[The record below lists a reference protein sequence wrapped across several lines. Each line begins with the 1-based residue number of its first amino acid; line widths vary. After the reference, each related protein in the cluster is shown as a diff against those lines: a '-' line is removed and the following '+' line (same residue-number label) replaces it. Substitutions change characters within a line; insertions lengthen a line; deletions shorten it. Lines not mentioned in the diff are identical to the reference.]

1 MLKEQLK
8 AYMEAHRE
16 AMIEDI
22 SALVRIKSDKGEAA
36 PGAPFGEGPAAA
48 LKKAME
54 ICGDKGFVVKNWDG
68 YVMTAD
74 MNGKE
79 SGLDILAHLDVVPVS
94 EGWTKTEPFEPK
106 LIGNKLYGRGTADD
120 KGPAVAAL
128 YAMMAVKELG
138 VPLKSNCRL
147 ILGTDE
153 ECGSSDIR
161 HYYAQVPE
169 APCTFSPDAE
179 FPCINIEKGSI
190 APHYLASYAKS
201 DALPRIIRVD
211 GGTKI
216 NVVPNKAEAVVEGF
230 EESVLRGIAEDTTA
244 ETGVTFELK
253 EEAGKTYIT
262 AHGTDAHASMPEKGN
277 NAITGLLTLL
287 AALPAAESEMMD
299 KLRAFQKLYPHGDG
313 QGLACGIAMEDKESG
328 AITSTL
334 DIFHLNETG
343 FEGEVDCRCPI
354 CATDENVTEVLR
366 AAAEKAGVKLD
377 ERCKLNPPHC
387 VPADSPFVQTL
398 LSVYEEYT
406 GQKGE
411 ALAIGGGTYTHHL
424 KNGVAFGCEFPG
436 SEDCHMHGN
445 DEFVNVDELVLS
457 AEMFAQVIIDIC
469 GE

>member
-22 SALVRIKSDKGEAA
+22 STLVRIKSDKGEAA

-201 DALPRIIRVD
+201 DALPGSSVWTAARRS
-211 GGTKI
+211 TSFPTRRKRSSRALR
-216 NVVPNKAEAVVEGF
+216 KAF
-230 EESVLRGIAEDTTA
+230 
-244 ETGVTFELK
+244 F
-253 EEAGKTYIT
+253 
-262 AHGTDAHASMPEKGN
+262 
-277 NAITGLLTLL
+277 
-287 AALPAAESEMMD
+287 AESRRIRP
-299 KLRAFQKLYPHGDG
+299 LR
-313 QGLACGIAMEDKESG
+313 
-328 AITSTL
+328 
-334 DIFHLNETG
+334 
-343 FEGEVDCRCPI
+343 
-354 CATDENVTEVLR
+354 
-366 AAAEKAGVKLD
+366 
-377 ERCKLNPPHC
+377 
-387 VPADSPFVQTL
+387 PA
-398 LSVYEEYT
+398 
-406 GQKGE
+406 
-411 ALAIGGGTYTHHL
+411 
-424 KNGVAFGCEFPG
+424 
-436 SEDCHMHGN
+436 
-445 DEFVNVDELVLS
+445 
-457 AEMFAQVIIDIC
+457 
-469 GE
+469 